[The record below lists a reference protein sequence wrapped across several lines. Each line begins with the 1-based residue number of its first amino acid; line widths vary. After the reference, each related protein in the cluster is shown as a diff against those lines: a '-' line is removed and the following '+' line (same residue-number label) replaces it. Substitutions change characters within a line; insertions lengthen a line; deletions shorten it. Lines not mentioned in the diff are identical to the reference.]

1 MDYKAHVHMIVGYI
15 NGTNEMSVEPDNSFP
30 PTTNNGSAIIPAGEA
45 VDVRVTYGPT
55 DLGPDNATLDIAS
68 NDPDEPQLAVTVG
81 GNGVGDPAPDFV
93 EVDTDGVT
101 WELEKLRGEVVWLG
115 LFQEG

>member
-1 MDYKAHVHMIVGYI
+1 MTPERVSPGFDATIHNDGNRALALEDGRV
-15 NGTNEMSVEPDNSFP
+15 VEPGGRVSWTLP
-30 PTTNNGSAIIPAGEA
+30 ETTGT
-45 VDVRVTYGPT
+45 VT
-55 DLGPDNATLDIAS
+55 LGS